1 MALTSVTR
9 VTRTIFG
16 NKRVTVHDVVG
27 PSSYTTGGEALTA
40 KDLGLRKIESVT
52 CDPTESGYIPRLDLA
67 AGKIQYFEVDED
79 HTDDGPLVEVGSTT
93 DLDAET
99 TRITAW
105 GI

>member
-9 VTRTIFG
+9 VSRTVFG

-27 PSSYTTGGEALTA
+27 PSSYTTGGETLTA
-40 KDLGLRKIESVT
+40 KDLGLRKIESAT
-52 CDPTESGYIPRLDLA
+52 CEPTESGYVPRYDHA
-67 AGKIQYFEVDED
+67 AGKLQYFWVDSSLVA
-79 HTDDGPLVEVGSTT
+79 DGPLAEVAATT
-93 DLDAET
+93 DLDQET